1 MGSFFS
7 SIGEYIAKWWNEGA
21 KYSIIDWLRTKGVPV
36 LNCVI
41 ILVVGLWVA
50 KLITKIVTKALRG
63 SRADEG
69 IAGFLSSCINFV
81 LKMVVI
87 IAAIAALGVNISSI
101 ITALG
106 AAGITIGLAMQDSL
120 SNFASG
126 VLILYNKPFV
136 IGDFVEVDGSTGT
149 VKSIELMH
157 TVLITPENKELV
169 FPNSVITKNK
179 IINYTGLEA
188 RRLDMKFPVAY
199 GSDISKVKKCI
210 SDVCESSQYRIPG
223 GAETVIG
230 IDEFGRSAVVFETR
244 MWIKANEYWAAYYDM
259 QERMLAEF
267 EKSGITIPFDQ
278 MDVHIKNN

>member
-1 MGSFFS
+1 MSEFFS
-7 SIGEYIAKWWNEGA
+7 SLGEFIAKWWNEGA

-69 IAGFLSSCINFV
+69 IAGFLSSCISFV

-199 GSDISKVKKCI
+199 GSDIAAVKKSI
-210 SDVCESSQYRIPG
+210 SNVCGSSTYRIPG
-223 GAETVIG
+223 SAETVIG
-230 IDEFGRSAVVFETR
+230 INEFGKSAVVFDVR

-267 EKSGITIPFDQ
+267 EKNGITIPFEQ

>member
-1 MGSFFS
+1 MADFIY
-7 SIGEYIAKWWNEGA
+7 SIGERIAEWWTGGA
-21 KYSIIDWLRTKGVPV
+21 KDSIINWLRTVGDP
-36 LNCVI
+36 LLTCLVI
-41 ILVVGLWVA
+41 LIVGLWVA
-50 KLITKIVTKALRG
+50 KMITRIVTKALNN
-63 SRADEG
+63 SRADKG
-69 IAGFLSSCINFV
+69 IAGFISSCLNFV

-87 IAAIAALGVNISSI
+87 IAAIAALGVNITSI

-126 VLILYNKPFV
+126 VLILYNKPFI
-136 IGDFVEVDGSTGT
+136 IGDFVELDGSSGT

-169 FPNSVITKNK
+169 FPNSVITRNK

-188 RRLDMKFPVAY
+188 RRLDLQFPVAY
-199 GSDISKVKKCI
+199 GSDIAAVKKSI
-210 SDVCESSQYRIPG
+210 SNVCESSTYRIPG
-223 GAETVIG
+223 SAETVIG
-230 IDEFGRSAVVFETR
+230 INEFGKSAVVFDVR

-267 EKSGITIPFDQ
+267 EKNGITIPFEQ